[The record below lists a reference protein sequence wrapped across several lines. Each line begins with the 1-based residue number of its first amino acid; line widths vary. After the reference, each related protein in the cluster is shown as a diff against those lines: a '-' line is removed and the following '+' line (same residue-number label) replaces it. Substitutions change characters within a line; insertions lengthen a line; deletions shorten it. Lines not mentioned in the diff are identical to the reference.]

1 MLSVYSPSFIYKV
14 CVIGNGG
21 VGKSSA
27 VRQFSEGVFTEDYQV
42 TVGVQHSS
50 QSVVID
56 TPEGQTEV
64 KMIVWDLGGQDK
76 FKYVRPMFYRAARG
90 LVLMFDIT
98 DTNSFEGLPKW
109 IKEAETNIGCSVPIV
124 LVANKT
130 DLPGPQIGVDEI
142 QRYADFI
149 GADYVLSSVKN
160 GENVENIFEKLGMA
174 VYNGR
179 ELSVCSSA
187 ANISAPAWRVTS

>member
-1 MLSVYSPSFIYKV
+1 MISVYSPSYIYKV
-14 CVIGNGG
+14 CVIGNAG

-27 VRQFSEGVFTEDYQV
+27 VKRFSEGVFSEDYQV

-50 QSVVID
+50 QSVLID

-76 FKYVRPMFYRAARG
+76 FKFVRPMFYRAARG
-90 LVLMFDIT
+90 LVVMFDIG
-98 DTNSFEGLPKW
+98 DKNSFEDLPKW
-109 IKEAETNIGCSVPIV
+109 IKEAESNIGCSVPIV

-130 DLPGPQIGVDEI
+130 DLPEHQIDVDEI

-149 GADYVLSSVKN
+149 GADFVLSSVKN

-174 VYNGR
+174 VYSGR

-187 ANISAPAWRVTS
+187 ANISTPAWRVTS